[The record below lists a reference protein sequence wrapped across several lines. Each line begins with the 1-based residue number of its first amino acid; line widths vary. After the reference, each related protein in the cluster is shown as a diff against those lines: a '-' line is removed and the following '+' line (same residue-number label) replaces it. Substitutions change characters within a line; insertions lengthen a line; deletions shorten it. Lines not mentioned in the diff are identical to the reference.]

1 MTLHYFQNILH
12 KKLTMVKIFVGK
24 LNEEVKDQHLRVLF
38 EQYGQVD
45 EAERVNRKDIGF
57 VHMPNDKEAFLAVRY
72 YLST

>member
-1 MTLHYFQNILH
+1 
-12 KKLTMVKIFVGK
+12 MVKIFVGK

-57 VHMPNDKEAFLAVRY
+57 VHMPNEHEAFLAVRY
-72 YLST
+72 DVLT